1 MLGGDGMLCGLIMAG
16 GRGERFWPLSTEEKP
31 KQFLN
36 LLGEDT
42 MIQMTVKRLLKLMP
56 IERIFI
62 VTAEKYMPLVR
73 EQLPFLPGR
82 NIIVEPVGKNTAPCI
97 VLSAFIIE
105 KYYKDATL
113 AVLPSDHLIKDEVA
127 FNKTLVYADKFIK
140 KEDNSI
146 ITLGIVPNRPE
157 TGYGYIKYIRAEETG
172 KSFKIYLAERFVEKP
187 EIETAKK
194 YIQDGSY
201 LWNSGIFVWKTS
213 TIKNLTEKFL
223 PRTFESIREISAAF
237 HKDNFNEVLRSKYS
251 QADSIS
257 VDYGIMEKADKIYV
271 IPSDFGWDDVGTWTS
286 IERYRQKDA
295 DNNVSIGQVKNYNSR
310 NNLVVG
316 DGKKIALIGIE
327 DIFVIDAKDILL
339 IGRKNHLN
347 EMKNVRQE
355 ITL

>member
-1 MLGGDGMLCGLIMAG
+1 MLCGLVMAG

-36 LLGEDT
+36 LLGVDT
-42 MIQMTVKRLLKLMP
+42 MIQMTVGRLLKIMP

-62 VTAEKYMPLVR
+62 VTAEKYMALVR

-97 VLSAFIIE
+97 ALSAFLIE
-105 KYYKDATL
+105 KYYGDATL
-113 AVLPSDHLIKDEVA
+113 VVLPSDHLIKDEEA
-127 FNKTLVYADKFIK
+127 FIETLKKAATFTE

-146 ITLGIVPNRPE
+146 ITLGIVPDRPE
-157 TGYGYIKYIRAEETG
+157 TGYGYIKYFGAEAVKG
-172 KSFKIYLAERFVEKP
+172 LNIYGAERFVEKP
-187 EIETAKK
+187 DIETAKG
-194 YIQDGSY
+194 YIEEGGY
-201 LWNSGIFVWKTS
+201 LWNSGIFIWKTS

-223 PRTFESIREISAAF
+223 PRTFEIMGKILTALHEDDF
-237 HKDNFNEVLRSKYS
+237 KEVLRNKYNEV
-251 QADSIS
+251 DSIS
-257 VDYGIMEKADKIYV
+257 VDYGIMERADKIYV

-286 IERYRQKDA
+286 IERYWQKDA

-316 DGKKIALIGIE
+316 DGKKIALIGME

-339 IGRKNHLN
+339 IGRKNHLC

>member
-1 MLGGDGMLCGLIMAG
+1 MLGGKNMLCGLVMAG

-42 MIQMTVKRLLKLMP
+42 MIQMTVKRLLKIIP

-62 VTAEKYMPLVR
+62 VTAEKYMALVR
-73 EQLPFLPGR
+73 EQLPFLPSR
-82 NIIVEPVGKNTAPCI
+82 NIIIEPVGKNTAPCI
-97 VLSAFIIE
+97 VFSAFLIE
-105 KYYKDATL
+105 KYYKDATI
-113 AVLPSDHLIKDEVA
+113 AVLPSDHLIKDEEA
-127 FNKTLVYADKFIK
+127 FSKTLKYAEEFIK

-146 ITLGIVPNRPE
+146 ITLGIVPDRPE
-157 TGYGYIKYIRAEETG
+157 TGYGYIKYIGAEDAV
-172 KSFKIYLAERFVEKP
+172 KSFKIYPAERFVEKP
-187 EIETAKK
+187 DIETAKA
-194 YIQDGSY
+194 YIKDGNY

-213 TIKNLTEKFL
+213 TIKNLAQEFL
-223 PRTFESIREISAAF
+223 PKTFERIKEIADAF
-237 HKDNFNEVLRSKYS
+237 NEDNFNEVLRSKYS
-251 QADSIS
+251 QVDSIS

-286 IERYRQKDA
+286 IERYCHKDA
-295 DNNVSIGQVKNYNSR
+295 DNNVSIGWVKNYNSR

-327 DIFVIDAKDILL
+327 DIFVIDTKDILL
-339 IGRKNHLN
+339 IGKKNHLYK
-347 EMKNVRQE
+347 MKNVRQE